1 MRVRRILQPSGKLVL
16 AASLAFVWTTA
27 LPATA
32 RAVPSAEDKAAADAL
47 FDAGKR
53 LFSAGSNAA
62 ACEKFA
68 ASQQLDPGVGTLMF
82 LADCYGRIGKTASA
96 WATWREAAAAARD
109 AGQTD
114 RESTARKHAAD
125 LEPALSRL
133 VIVVPSNVRVPGL
146 VVQRDGVVVRQAAWG
161 VGVPVDPGS
170 HPVEAKAPGRM
181 LWSSQVD
188 VASGPSEATVTIP
201 LLAAESAPAA
211 SVSTEPRSESKDAGT
226 HEPDAGGAVGATQ
239 RAVGYATL
247 GLGAVGLGAGV
258 FLGLRRN
265 DKLDERDSVCPT
277 QRDCTEQDLTRNASL
292 TDEARTAGNWA
303 TVGFVAGGLGLAGGA
318 ILLLTAPTGPA
329 AAEVGALRVT
339 PWVSSS
345 QQGVAVN
352 AAW

>member
-1 MRVRRILQPSGKLVL
+1 MSLSVTAL
-16 AASLAFVWTTA
+16 AA
-27 LPATA
+27 
-32 RAVPSAEDKAAADAL
+32 PSAEDKAAADAL

-53 LFSAGSNAA
+53 LFSAGNNAA

-68 ASQQLDPGVGTLMF
+68 ASQQLDPGVGTLMY

-109 AGQTD
+109 AGQTE
-114 RESTARKHAAD
+114 REATARKHAAQ

-133 VIVVPSNVRVPGL
+133 VVVVPSNVRVPGL

-170 HPVEAKAPGRM
+170 HPVEAKAPGR
-181 LWSSQVD
+181 LSWSSQVD
-188 VASGPSEATVTIP
+188 VASGPSQATVTIP
-201 LLAAESAPAA
+201 LLAADSAPATA
-211 SVSTEPRSESKDAGT
+211 SMSTELRSESKNARS
-226 HEPDAGGAVGATQ
+226 HEPDAGVSAVGATQ

-258 FLGLRRN
+258 FFGLRRN
-265 DKLDERDSVCPT
+265 DKLDERDGVCPT
-277 QRDCTEQDLTRNASL
+277 QRDCTEQDATRNASL

-303 TVGFVAGGLGLAGGA
+303 TVGFVAGGIGLAGGA
-318 ILLLTAPTGPA
+318 ILLLTAPTGPSA
-329 AAEVGALRVT
+329 TEVGALRVT